1 MENKNVL
8 VNRLLIT
15 LVITVITFCSSTMC
29 KAQYLINQT
38 YMKPMPTFTTSKQAC
53 TQYFNNGTVF
63 KGTKHTTF
71 SNGSP
76 METMY
81 FGTFYYSNG
90 DRLVSPALGCGYDAN
105 FNIKGNQICK
115 IMTKSRL
122 TISNTFIFNSILSI
136 IFSTKYGFFS

>member
-76 METMY
+76 ITTTLY
-81 FGTFYYSNG
+81 GTFYYSNG
-90 DRLVSPALGCGYDAN
+90 DKLVSPGGVNGFDAN
-105 FNIKGNQICK
+105 FNLLRDGRYYYRDCREMLI
-115 IMTKSRL
+115 
-122 TISNTFIFNSILSI
+122 IS
-136 IFSTKYGFFS
+136 